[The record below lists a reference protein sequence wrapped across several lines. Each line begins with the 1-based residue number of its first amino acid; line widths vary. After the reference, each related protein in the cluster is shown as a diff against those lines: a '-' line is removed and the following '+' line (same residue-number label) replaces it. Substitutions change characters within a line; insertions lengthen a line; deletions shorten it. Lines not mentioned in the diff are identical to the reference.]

1 MDAFSTEKAGGLKFW
16 NSHSA
21 TIHLSQQEVWS
32 KCKFFSIKFMEWVLQ
47 WIAKS
52 EDTLFV
58 QKVNELVAKI
68 PLETKNNSEVEKP
81 FCTIHTHFLEQ
92 LV

>member
-68 PLETKNNSEVEKP
+68 GDKKD
-81 FCTIHTHFLEQ
+81 F
-92 LV
+92 